1 MLASSV
7 LIGVV
12 AGIGFGGDWRRLMLL
27 RFHGMPIL
35 IACGLLRLAGAFWGL
50 PLEIY
55 VAVLASLVCV
65 AAMNRRMPGA
75 LLLGA
80 GIALNLIAVVANQGM
95 PISVPAAHIAG
106 LSIPADGLH
115 HPMTEATRAQALVDV
130 IPVPL
135 FRNVYSA
142 GDVVLAAGGFWLPFA
157 AVRR

>member
-1 MLASSV
+1 M
-7 LIGVV
+7 
-12 AGIGFGGDWRRLMLL
+12 
-27 RFHGMPIL
+27 
-35 IACGLLRLAGAFWGL
+35 
-50 PLEIY
+50 IY
-55 VAVLASLVCV
+55 VAVLVSLVGV
-65 AAMNRRMPGA
+65 AVMNRRMPGA

-95 PISVPAAHIAG
+95 PISVPAAQIAG

-115 HPMTEATRAQALVDV
+115 HPMTEATRVQALVDV

-135 FRNVYSA
+135 FKNVYSA